1 MGQVVC
7 RKVSRGIESVTLV
20 LIRFQNKELGQIR
33 TGDNAGSE
41 QVVRLS
47 MIVYSKSGVELNK
60 QL

>member
-20 LIRFQNKELGQIR
+20 LIRFQNKELDQIR
-33 TGDNAGSE
+33 TGDNAGPE

-60 QL
+60 Q